1 MFRSRRG
8 VRALLAIVLAVGL
21 MATGASQMA
30 SAYGAPA
37 AGPDVH
43 ECPPGCPA
51 PPSSPIER

>member
-1 MFRSRRG
+1 MYRSRHG

-30 SAYGAPA
+30 SADGAPA
-37 AGPDVH
+37 TGPDVH

-51 PPSSPIER
+51 PPSTTTER